1 MVFLII
7 KNSVL
12 YFIEQG
18 VATPCSFAFI
28 MLLTTFFA
36 MLLASINIPLSKFI
50 VGEF

>member
-7 KNSVL
+7 NISVI

-36 MLLASINIPLSKFI
+36 MLLATLYIPLSKF
-50 VGEF
+50 VMGEF